1 MKSFRFD
8 AIWLLSRKDQR
19 ALLTKFHPRRNLL
32 SGRNHTGK
40 STIIKNLFETLGAH
54 PQGELS
60 RWDTDA
66 VTAVDFSVDGTP
78 YRALSHGGLRAL
90 FRHDGRLIVA
100 TRSHTEWA
108 AAFADVTGFN
118 LVLSDKNSK
127 AVPADPSCFFLPFYV
142 NQDGSWQGGWDTFK
156 SIKRF
161 ASPATAI
168 LEYFSGVK
176 PPEYYDL
183 RARRD
188 AEAKELEEAR
198 RQVASLAQART
209 RLEQTMSSS
218 GPKLDPKDF
227 DREISLLTAE
237 VTQLNRRQEELRDRA
252 VREQELI
259 SSIADQIRLTEES
272 LRGYESDSRFI
283 RERTHAAI
291 VCPTCGAEH
300 AEPFLD
306 ALTYAEDARVAR
318 ELAVRLQKDAQEA
331 SLKRAGTDREMQA
344 LDENYQRVSS
354 VLDVRRGELRFGQVV
369 ESLGAES
376 AFRAFDKQAEA
387 LQAEVDKKAGQVDS
401 LDSRL
406 KELTSKERS
415 KAILTTFRTALA
427 AARDELNL
435 PSINTAT
442 QRLPSRPNVSGS
454 GGPRSILA
462 YYSALWRAC
471 HGEHG
476 SFSIPLVIDSPNQ
489 QGQDDVNLPKVI
501 RFIAERLED
510 DNQLIVGLE
519 SETDYEFDNTVRLT
533 REYNV
538 LGESDFPEVSA
549 TLEPLLATMV
559 QAVLSP

>member
-8 AIWLLSRKDQR
+8 AIWLLSRRERR
-19 ALLTKFHPRRNLL
+19 ALLTTFHPRRTLL

-54 PQGELS
+54 PQGELQ
-60 RWDTDA
+60 RWDSEA
-66 VTAVDFSVDGTP
+66 ASAVDFSVDGTS

-100 TRSHTEWA
+100 TGRHDQWA
-108 AAFADVTGFN
+108 AAFAAVTSFN
-118 LVLSDKNSK
+118 LVLTDKNSK

-156 SIKRF
+156 SLKRF

-183 RARRD
+183 RAQRD
-188 AEAKELEEAR
+188 AEAKALDESR
-198 RQVASLAQART
+198 RQVASLAQARR
-209 RLEQTMSSS
+209 RLEQTLSSS

-227 DREISLLTAE
+227 EREISLLTAE
-237 VTQLNRRQEELRDRA
+237 VTELNRKQEDLRDRA

-259 SSIADQIRLTEES
+259 ASIADQIRLTEES

-283 RERTHAAI
+283 RERTHAGI

-331 SLKRAGTDREMQA
+331 SLRRAETEREMRT
-344 LDENYQRVSS
+344 LDDNYRRVSAI
-354 VLDVRRGELRFGQVV
+354 LDLRKGELRFGQVV

-376 AFRAFDKQAEA
+376 AFRAFDTQADA
-387 LQAEVDKKAGQVDS
+387 LQAEVDKKAGQVDT

-415 KAILTTFRTALA
+415 KSILATFRTALA
-427 AARDELNL
+427 AAREELNL
-435 PSINTAT
+435 PSINTAA
-442 QRLPSRPNVSGS
+442 QRLTSRPNVSGS

-471 HGEHG
+471 HGPHG
-476 SFSIPLVIDSPNQ
+476 SFSVPLVIDSPNQ
-489 QGQDDVNLPKVI
+489 QGQDDVNLPRVI

-510 DNQLIVGLE
+510 NNQLIVGLE
-519 SETDYEFDNTVRLT
+519 SETDYEFDATVRLS
-533 REYNV
+533 REYS
-538 LGESDFPEVSA
+538 LLEESQFPRVSD